1 MNIDFKYQ
9 YRFACDVPD
18 GYKTIKS
25 FFETV
30 AVDHVLSVDEIG
42 DIVNRSFEVA
52 SIPVKEIDISNDL
65 ATVLVHLQ
73 NEDTILK
80 VTVRHRP
87 SLVVDGQIF
96 KLEEFDF

>member
-9 YRFACDVPD
+9 YRFACNVPD
-18 GYKTIKS
+18 GCKTIKS

-30 AVDHVLSVDEIG
+30 AVDHILSVDEISE
-42 DIVNRSFEVA
+42 IVLRSFEEAGVK
-52 SIPVKEIDISNDL
+52 VKEIDISTDL
-65 ATVLVHLQ
+65 ATVQIYLQ
-73 NEDTILK
+73 DEDTVLK

-87 SLVVDGQIF
+87 SLVVDGYIY